1 MVSPTVPSPSF
12 RVGVTGTRKLDPAIE
27 GAVRAEVLKVL
38 TLIRDT
44 IAGLAGKPDSE
55 LAGSPASGTGSHP
68 VLRLVSPLAEGSD
81 RLAAETALKAGYTL
95 YSPLPFPRQEY
106 EKDFPASAG
115 EFQRLLSQ
123 STVLEL
129 DGTRELATDGYRE
142 VGRFV
147 VRNCDLLIA
156 VWDGA
161 TERGP
166 GGTAEIVRFAA
177 NLKVPIWWIRPSGS
191 APPSLVDSSHAL
203 QTARLGTSTDN
214 ADTKLVDYITRL
226 VAPPRVGGV
235 EHIGTFGRVAH
246 LLVRATGKD
255 ISPLSDFL
263 SEADLKKR
271 SIWRTYSNTISSL
284 ISKAVK
290 DQRPSAAP
298 PDTSSEPSWWL
309 PYFKAADR
317 LSEGYGDRYRSSYVL
332 IAIFAFVAVA
342 TPAVGN
348 VLPAHFEVLVGLME
362 AVALAAI
369 AGLVIANYFYRWHE
383 RWISY
388 RLLAELLRKQA
399 TLWTIGR
406 SLPLEDILQAVS
418 ASEDDE
424 GAPKLPREAWIAWYF
439 AAVVRSAPVL
449 AGSLAAQRRE
459 AVASAEALIEEQIR
473 YHRWRAASSK
483 AAASGTEKIGEL
495 FFFFTATVGFLKIG
509 LLFSG
514 HAGSPVEWLTAF
526 GACLSALSAYF
537 VGLRTYSELPLL
549 VQQSAR
555 MIKILKSSALEL
567 TAIDLD
573 EPASSVQIGRVMNV
587 LTLSM
592 MQDVTGWMQLFR
604 IKSVE
609 AA

>member
-1 MVSPTVPSPSF
+1 M
-12 RVGVTGTRKLDPAIE
+12 LDPAID

-38 TLIRDT
+38 SLIRDT
-44 IAGLAGKPDSE
+44 IAGIAEQPRPEPAGLPGLD
-55 LAGSPASGTGSHP
+55 GGRRP

-81 RLAAETALKAGYTL
+81 RLAAEIALMAGYTL
-95 YSPLPFPRQEY
+95 YSPLPFPRPEY
-106 EKDFPASAG
+106 EKDFPASAD
-115 EFQRLLSQ
+115 EFERLLSQ

-129 DGTRELATDGYRE
+129 DGTRELATDAYRE

-156 VWDGA
+156 VWDGS
-161 TERGP
+161 TERGA

-177 NLKVPIWWIRPSGS
+177 NLKVPIWWIRLSGS
-191 APPSLVDSSHAL
+191 APPSFVQSSHAL
-203 QTARLGTSTDN
+203 QTARLGTSSGS
-214 ADTKLVDYITRL
+214 ADAELVDYITRL
-226 VAPPRVGGV
+226 VTPPRVGEV
-235 EHIGTFGRVAH
+235 EHVGTFGRAAH
-246 LLVRATGKD
+246 LLVRAAGKD
-255 ISPLSDFL
+255 VSPLCDFL
-263 SEADLKKR
+263 SETDLKKR
-271 SIWRTYSNTISSL
+271 SIWQTYSNTINSL
-284 ISKAVK
+284 ISRAVNN
-290 DQRPSAAP
+290 QRPSAAP
-298 PDTSSEPSWWL
+298 QGASSDPSWWL
-309 PYFKAADR
+309 QYFKPADR

-348 VLPAHFEVLVGLME
+348 VLPDRFEVLAGLVE
-362 AVALAAI
+362 AIALANI
-369 AGLVIANYFYRWHE
+369 AGLVTASYFYRWHE

-399 TLWTIGR
+399 ILWTIGR
-406 SLPLEDILQAVS
+406 SLPLEEILQAVS
-418 ASEDDE
+418 DDE
-424 GAPKLPREAWIAWYF
+424 GAAKLPREAWIAWYF
-439 AAVVRSAPVL
+439 ATVVRSAPPL
-449 AGSLAAQRRE
+449 TGNLAAQRRE
-459 AVASAEALIEEQIR
+459 AVASAEALIEDQIR

-483 AAASGTEKIGEL
+483 AAASAIEKIGEL
-495 FFFFTATVGFLKIG
+495 FFFFTATVGFLKMG

-526 GACLSALSAYF
+526 GACLSALSASF
-537 VGLRTYSELPLL
+537 VGIRTYSELPLL
-549 VQQSAR
+549 VQQSLR
-555 MIKILKSSALEL
+555 MIKVLKSSALEL

-573 EPASSVQIGRVMNV
+573 EPASSVRIGHVMNV